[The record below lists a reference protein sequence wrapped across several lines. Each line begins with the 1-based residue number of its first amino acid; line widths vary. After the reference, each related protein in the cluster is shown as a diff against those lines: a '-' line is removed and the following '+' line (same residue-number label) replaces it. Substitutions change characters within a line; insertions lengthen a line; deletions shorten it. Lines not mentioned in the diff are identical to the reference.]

1 MDIQKKERPQDR
13 YNKKNI
19 KQIAFRLNKKTDIDE
34 TKYILDNILTQQIII
49 TKLSSITYQDTEQ
62 MDEYERRFIFEKLI
76 QMKKEEDEIKL
87 KALQNN
93 KK

>member
-1 MDIQKKERPQDR
+1 MIPVNSVK
-13 YNKKNI
+13 I
-19 KQIAFRLNKKTDIDE
+19 KNKKTDIDE

>member
-1 MDIQKKERPQDR
+1 MNYLIPVNSVKIK
-13 YNKKNI
+13 NKKI
-19 KQIAFRLNKKTDIDE
+19 DIDE
-34 TKYILDNILTQQIII
+34 TKSILDNILTQQIII
-49 TKLSSITYQDTEQ
+49 SKLSSITYQDTEQ
-62 MDEYERRFIFEKLI
+62 MDDYERRFIFEKLI